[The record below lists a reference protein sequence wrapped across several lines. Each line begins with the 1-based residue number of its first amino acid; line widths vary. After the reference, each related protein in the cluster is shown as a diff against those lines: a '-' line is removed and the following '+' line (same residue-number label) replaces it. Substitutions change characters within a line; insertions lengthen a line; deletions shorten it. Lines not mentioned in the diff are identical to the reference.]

1 MRLRL
6 LAAAFLTLPL
16 TLTAQTPQLIPVPR
30 EYRAQGDR
38 PLPHGVQITCNGCD
52 AEEQFAATDL
62 RNTLAE
68 RGVPTDDVGGLSIRL
83 ERKVGANLADAA
95 RPEGYLI
102 TSTN

>member
-38 PLPHGVQITCNGCD
+38 PLPHGVQIVCTGCD
-52 AEEQFAATDL
+52 ADDQFAANDL
-62 RNTLAE
+62 RSTLAE
-68 RGVPTDDVGGLSIRL
+68 RGIATDDNAGLPIHL
-83 ERKVGANLADAA
+83 ERKTGANLPDTAKS
-95 RPEGYLI
+95 EGYLI
-102 TSTN
+102 TS